1 MKCLYVYMHIYLNG
15 TILIIKKKNRLII
28 PSKMYKKFFLFTLN
42 QESFCAMRN
51 IGSNP
56 EILERTFF
64 QRNIRNF

>member
-1 MKCLYVYMHIYLNG
+1 MKCLYAYLFKWNNSNYK
-15 TILIIKKKNRLII
+15 KKKNRLII

-51 IGSNP
+51 IVSNP